1 MADTN
6 ISIDVIVRSEQAAQ
20 GAQEAVG
27 AIQKIGDEAKAT
39 AEKAKASLS
48 LLSEE
53 LGVKIPGEVQSLIAQ
68 LPGVGTALKA
78 AFSAT
83 VVIAIVQ
90 VLADIAEKIETLSQR
105 AEKHREAW
113 VAIQSTMD
121 ETTQKTVSAL
131 DHQKAKYI
139 EVTQGPLKA
148 MEYELQH
155 MQSIA
160 LATFSS
166 INSEMEKIAQQ
177 FTSEGGIWTE
187 WQRAN
192 KEAGKETKKTL
203 ADIQVAMSQ
212 AMKADPKNLL
222 APFDAALEVVNHE
235 ISNLKHDI
243 DTLPKTEHRTD
254 RFSGSEDIP
263 INQEKLTLLNKQWEF
278 YKEIGAQLQNQR
290 NLQQQI
296 VDTTAAQNKL
306 AGSKDAIAAN
316 IQILNSTRNV
326 EDAKRKLAVD
336 TAHFQLEQGRIT
348 VDQEEEIEKA
358 ALKKERDDT
367 INKLRERRRLQLQD
381 TSLTENQR
389 KAIIRTTNAEIKAA
403 QLKHDDDVLQVDAAA
418 NKQKTQDFL
427 VQVQAEVVAT
437 KAGSKERVAVYKN
450 ALDQMRQ
457 LGLGSLADFRHLE
470 EQITAAAHEYD
481 KKQIKDKLA
490 LDEEEI
496 HHTEQMALT
505 DLEIRRKAFENEV
518 IAHKKKSSEV
528 IAQEQA
534 FLKEEL
540 AIKVRALTQKL
551 AAMAKDPDVSP
562 IELKKIEDQILELKR
577 QYALKAINIKKDEVN
592 RRKQLE
598 QSFEQ
603 TMKSSFSSGIM
614 GMLKG
619 TETFAQAMRD
629 LYAGLVQDVVNM
641 LSEML
646 AEWIGTHVLMKLFG
660 INSQKETATANI
672 TASAAQAGAAAY
684 ADMASL
690 GPEGLAMAPEAA
702 WASYGEVMTFVPMA
716 DSSMAGGMWE
726 VDRERLARIH
736 EQEMVLPAR
745 YAAGLRD
752 MIESGNAG
760 GKSGGDIHV
769 HVQHNVSAVD
779 AESFQ
784 GVIRR
789 HGNIIGNEV
798 ARVLKTKGYAINR

>member
-1 MADTN
+1 MAETV
-6 ISIDVIVRSEQAAQ
+6 ISIDVIVRATQAEQ
-20 GAQEAVG
+20 GAQQAIV

-83 VVIAIVQ
+83 VVIAIIQ
-90 VLADIAEKIETLSQR
+90 VLAEIAEKIETLSQR

-113 VAIQSTMD
+113 AAIQSTMD

-139 EVTQGPLKA
+139 ELTQGPLKA

-155 MQSIA
+155 MHSIA
-160 LATFSS
+160 LTVFPA
-166 INSEMEKIAQQ
+166 IASEMEKLAQQ
-177 FTSEGGIWTE
+177 FSDEGGRWTE

-192 KEAGKETKKTL
+192 KEAGKDMKKTL
-203 ADIQVAMSQ
+203 ADTQEAMS
-212 AMKADPKNLL
+212 KAIKSNPKDLL
-222 APFDAALEVVNHE
+222 APFDAALGVVQGKVDAIEKE
-235 ISNLKHDI
+235 INE
-243 DTLPKTEHRTD
+243 LPKTQHVTN
-254 RFSGSEDIP
+254 RFTGGEDVA
-263 INQEKLTLLNKQWEF
+263 INQENVSVLNQK
-278 YKEIGAQLQNQR
+278 KEALSQITNQLEAQKELQKA
-290 NLQQQI
+290 
-296 VDTTAAQNKL
+296 TSETAAEQKKL
-306 AGSKDAIAAN
+306 ADLKDEIAART
-316 IQILNSTRNV
+316 QALSAQKSV

-336 TAHFQLEQGRIT
+336 TARFQLEQGKIT
-348 VDQEEEIEKA
+348 VDQAEEIEKA
-358 ALKKERDDT
+358 ALKKELDDT
-367 INKLRERRRLQLQD
+367 TQNLRARQRLQLQD
-381 TSLTENQR
+381 TSLTENQK
-389 KAIIRTTNAEIKAA
+389 KAIIQTTNAEIKAA
-403 QLKHDDDVLQVDAAA
+403 QVKYNDDVLQVDAAA

-437 KAGSKERVAVYKN
+437 KAGSRERVAVYKN

-470 EQITAAAHEYD
+470 EQITAAAHEYE

-496 HHTEQMALT
+496 HHTEQMALLGL
-505 DLEIRRKAFENEV
+505 DIRRKEFENE
-518 IAHKKKSSEV
+518 ILAHKKKNSEV
-528 IAQEQA
+528 IAQEQE
-534 FLKEEL
+534 FLKQEL
-540 AIKVRALTQKL
+540 KIKVDALTQKL
-551 AAMAKDPDVSP
+551 RAMEKDPDVSP
-562 IELKKIEDQILELKR
+562 IERKKIEDQILELQK

-598 QSFEQ
+598 QAFQSTLQ
-603 TMKSSFSSGIM
+603 SSFSSGIM

-619 TETFAQAMRD
+619 TESFAQAMRD

-641 LSEML
+641 LSQML

-660 INSQKETATANI
+660 IHSQKETATASI
-672 TASAAQAGAAAY
+672 TASAAQAGAATY

-736 EQEMVLPAR
+736 EQEMVLPAK
-745 YAAGLRD
+745 YAAGLRE
-752 MIESGNAG
+752 MIESGNGSSTSA
-760 GKSGGDIHV
+760 GDIHV
-769 HVQHNVSAVD
+769 HVNHSVNAVD

-798 ARVLKTKGYAINR
+798 ARVLKTKGYARNR